1 MASIKEFIKDQVL
14 LPRLQKNVILI
25 VYDPELRYYELCQEL
40 ASDTIEVIDAS
51 KNSIESRENALKTL
65 NALGNPRTKLK
76 GMLVYVPAKAPLTD
90 EEKQRDPFAL
100 YTVCGSLFPEHDGD
114 EFINICLRA
123 KSDYSTEIRRIFNE
137 NPNPTFAVIDALSD
151 GKRWP
156 NLQAT
161 LRVESARDIIFALLV
176 PSDAQKKE
184 LEKQET
190 WVSEAKDL
198 LSTCIGLNLIT
209 RSKKWFSIAD
219 ELWRFLLF
227 SEFVFD
233 LPEELPNTL
242 KNVPRAPEEARPLIE
257 DLCDQLRND
266 YRKQALYIEKAEAI
280 EKELDLPKHCSS
292 LRNLGTLDTFPFE
305 ERCFFEQAIDALMR
319 DNPDSVRSILKDHSN
334 SVWVGKGE
342 SQAQWALI
350 RAALN
355 LCEACGD
362 SERQLVNNARNMDAL
377 IDHYIV
383 SLREVDRLQREFE
396 QAVGDY
402 IDDHTVMEPVIKQG
416 RKCYRRLMS
425 KVQNIFIRN
434 LETSGWPPVGR
445 LSNTDVFDKL
455 VGSKLQESGRKVAY
469 ILVDALRYELGVSL
483 EKQLSE
489 EGKVELKP
497 AFAQLPTITNVGM
510 ASLLPG
516 ARQTLS
522 LEKDEKAIIPVVGGV
537 KLKNVAQRMEFL
549 KQRYGERFYET
560 TLFNFIR
567 NKTELFPH
575 TELLVLRSV
584 EIDNDLERSPE
595 RTLGLVHENLKR
607 IRVAINKLE
616 KLGFT
621 DVVIATDHGFF
632 LNTDSEAGDICTT
645 PAGNWINIHDR
656 FLLGNGKADSSNFV
670 LPAENVGIRGDFAQV
685 AGPRNLVPYRAGE
698 LYFHGGASLQECI
711 VPTISIKFSTKV
723 LDNRKPSVELTYRNG
738 ASRITTRLPVINVEL
753 KAKDLISYNTDFE
766 ILLEAQDKEGNVVGE
781 AKAGGQVNLTTGT
794 ITLKPGDRLQVTLKM
809 QPEFEGKFS
818 VIAMNPINLVEYCKI
833 DLETDYVV

>member
-1 MASIKEFIKDQVL
+1 MASIKEFIKYQVL
-14 LPRLQKNVILI
+14 LPRLHKNGILV
-25 VYDPELRYYELCQEL
+25 VYDPEKRYCDLCQEL
-40 ASDTIEVIDAS
+40 TSETIIVIDAS

-65 NALGNPRTKLK
+65 NELGRQRTKLK

-100 YTVCGSLFPEHDGD
+100 YTVCGGLFPEHDGD

-123 KSDYSTEIRRIFNE
+123 KSNYSTEIRRIFNE

-156 NLQAT
+156 NLQAM

-184 LEKQET
+184 LDNQESWIT
-190 WVSEAKDL
+190 EAKDL
-198 LSTCIGLNLIT
+198 FSSCIGLNLIT
-209 RSKKWFSIAD
+209 RSKKWSSIAD

-242 KNVPRAPEEARPLIE
+242 KSVPCAPKEARLLIE
-257 DLCDQLRND
+257 DLCDHLRND
-266 YRKQALYIEKAEAI
+266 YRKQTIYIEKAEAI
-280 EKELDLPKHCSS
+280 EKELGLPKLCSS
-292 LRNLGTLDTFPFE
+292 LKNLGIRDTFPFE
-305 ERCFFEQAIDALMR
+305 ERWFFEQAIDALMR
-319 DNPDSVRSILKDHSN
+319 DNPDSVRSILEDHSN
-334 SVWVGKGE
+334 TVWVGKGE
-342 SQAQWALI
+342 SQAQWTLI

-362 SERQLVNNARNMDAL
+362 SERQLVNNARNMDTL
-377 IDHYIV
+377 IDFYIV
-383 SLREVDRLQREFE
+383 SFREVDRLQREFE
-396 QAVGDY
+396 QAIGDY

-416 RKCYRRLMS
+416 RKCYRRLTS
-425 KVQNIFIRN
+425 KVQNLFIRN
-434 LETSGWPPVGR
+434 LESTGWPPVGR
-445 LSNTDVFDKL
+445 LSNSDVFDKL

-497 AFAQLPTITNVGM
+497 AFAQLPTVTTVGM

-516 ARQTLS
+516 AGQTLS
-522 LEKDEKAIIPVVGGV
+522 LEKDEKTIIPALGGI
-537 KLKNVAQRMEFL
+537 KLKNVTQRMEFL
-549 KQRYGERFYET
+549 KQKYGERFYET
-560 TLFNFIR
+560 TLLNFIK
-567 NKTELFPH
+567 NKNELFPH

-584 EIDNDLERSPE
+584 EIDNDLEISPE
-595 RTLGLVHENLKR
+595 RTLGLIHHNLKR

-616 KLGFT
+616 KLRFS

-632 LNTDSEAGDICTT
+632 LNTDSEAGDICTI

-656 FLLGNGKADSSNFV
+656 LLLGNGKADSSNFA
-670 LPAENVGIRGDFAQV
+670 LPAEKVGIRGDFAQV
-685 AGPRNLVPYRAGE
+685 AGPRNLVPYRIGE
-698 LYFHGGASLQECI
+698 LYFHGGVSLQECI
-711 VPTISIKFSTKV
+711 IPTISIKLSTKL
-723 LDNRKPSVELTYRNG
+723 LDVREPSVELTYRNG
-738 ASRITTRLPVINVEL
+738 ASRITTLLPVINVEL
-753 KAKDLISYNTDFE
+753 KAGDITSYNTDFE

-781 AKAGGQVNLTTGT
+781 AAGGYVNLTTGT

-818 VIAMNPINLVEYCKI
+818 VIAMNPTNLVEYCKI
-833 DLETDYVV
+833 DSLVIG